1 MASMPSPP
9 SSRTAVPGDRGAVV
23 QTIVRAFTEDPL
35 VRWFFPDDAAYE
47 RRASAFFGYLFDIR
61 VVHGVIHVAGDCAA
75 ASLWN
80 RPGEGMPQPEQDQLW
95 ATDVEPGAGPGEL
108 DRLDA
113 MEDAV
118 VALRPAGPHWYLGV
132 LATDPSRRGE
142 GLARAV
148 LQPVLERADAD
159 GIPALL
165 ETGTPENLPFY
176 ARFGFD
182 VLADARVS
190 GGPPLW
196 AMWRPPQAV
205 RARRETKRSPRSL

>member
-1 MASMPSPP
+1 MPSPP
-9 SSRTAVPGDRGAVV
+9 SSRTADPGDRGAVIH
-23 QTIVRAFTEDPL
+23 TIVRAFTEDPL

-61 VVHGVIHVAGDCAA
+61 VVHGEIRVAGDCAA

-80 RPGEGMPQPEQDQLW
+80 RPGGGMPQPEQDRLW
-95 ATDVEPGAGPGEL
+95 ATDVEPGAEPGEL

-113 MEDAV
+113 MEEAVDAV
-118 VALRPAGPHWYLGV
+118 RPAGPHWYLGV
-132 LATDPSRRGE
+132 LATAPSRRGG

-182 VLADARVS
+182 VLAEARVS

-196 AMWRPPQAV
+196 AMRRPPQTA
-205 RARRETKRSPRSL
+205 RARRQTHGSSESL

>member
-1 MASMPSPP
+1 MPSPP
-9 SSRTAVPGDRGAVV
+9 SSRKADADDRGAVLH
-23 QTIVRAFTEDPL
+23 TIVRAFVEDPL
-35 VRWFFPDDAAYE
+35 VRWFFPDDASYE

-61 VVHGVIHVAGDCAA
+61 VVDGEIHVAGDCAA

-80 RPGEGMPQPEQDQLW
+80 PPGGVRMPQIEQDRLW
-95 ATDVEPGAGPGEL
+95 ATDVESGAKTGEL

-113 MEDAV
+113 MQETVD
-118 VALRPAGPHWYLGV
+118 ALRPEGPHWYLGV
-132 LATDPSRRGE
+132 LATDPSRRGG

-148 LQPVLERADAD
+148 LRPVLERADAD

-182 VLADARVS
+182 MLAEARVPD
-190 GGPPLW
+190 GPPVWVLR
-196 AMWRPPQAV
+196 RPPA
-205 RARRETKRSPRSL
+205 A

>member
-9 SSRTAVPGDRGAVV
+9 SSRTADPGDRWAVV
-23 QTIVRAFTEDPL
+23 RTIVRAFTEDPL

-61 VVHGVIHVAGDCAA
+61 VVHGEIHVAGDCAA

-80 RPGEGMPQPEQDQLW
+80 RPDRSMPQPEQDRLW
-95 ATDVEPGAGPGEL
+95 ATDVAPGAEPGEL

-113 MEDAV
+113 MEEAVDAV
-118 VALRPAGPHWYLGV
+118 RPAGPHWYLGV
-132 LATDPSRRGE
+132 LATDPLRRGG

-159 GIPALL
+159 GFPALL
-165 ETGTPENLPFY
+165 ETGARENLPFY

-182 VLADARVS
+182 VLAEARVS

-196 AMWRPPQAV
+196 AMWRPPQAA
-205 RARRETKRSPRSL
+205 RARRGTQGS

>member
-1 MASMPSPP
+1 MPSPP
-9 SSRTAVPGDRGAVV
+9 TSRKANLHERGTVV
-23 QTIVRAFTEDPL
+23 HMIVRAFAEDPL

-61 VVHGVIHVAGDCAA
+61 IVHGEIHVAPDCAA

-80 RPGEGMPQPEQDQLW
+80 PPGGVSMPQTEQDRLW
-95 ATDVEPGAGPGEL
+95 ATDVESGAEIGEL
-108 DRLDA
+108 DRLDS
-113 MEDAV
+113 MQETVD
-118 VALRPAGPHWYLGV
+118 ALRPAGPHWYLGV
-132 LATDPSRRGE
+132 LATDPSRRGG

-148 LQPVLERADAD
+148 MSPVLARADAD

-165 ETGTPENLPFY
+165 ETGTRENLPFY

-182 VLADARVS
+182 VLAEARVP

-196 AMWRPPQAV
+196 VLRRP
-205 RARRETKRSPRSL
+205 ARMPR

>member
-1 MASMPSPP
+1 MPSPP
-9 SSRTAVPGDRGAVV
+9 SSRTADPGDRGAVI
-23 QTIVRAFTEDPL
+23 QMIVRAFSQDPL

-61 VVHGVIHVAGDCAA
+61 VVHGEIHVAGDCAA

-80 RPGEGMPQPEQDQLW
+80 RPGGGMPKPEQDRLW
-95 ATDVEPGAGPGEL
+95 ATDVEPGAEPGEL

-113 MEDAV
+113 MEATVDAV
-118 VALRPAGPHWYLGV
+118 RPVGPHWYLGV
-132 LATDPSRRGE
+132 LATDPSRRGA

-148 LQPVLERADAD
+148 LQPVLYRADAD

-182 VLADARVS
+182 VLAEARVS

-196 AMWRPPQAV
+196 AMWRPPKTA
-205 RARRETKRSPRSL
+205 RARRGTRGSWESL